1 MKSIISTITAAMIVT
16 ASFAGA
22 ALGEGDYYNGTAKA
36 QATSRA
42 DASIDKVHTGS
53 IEQTHGDNQ
62 GARQPIFGHTSR
74 DNR

>member
-22 ALGEGDYYNGTAKA
+22 AFAEGDYYNGTSKA

-42 DASIDKVHTGS
+42 DGPVDNVHTGS
-53 IEQTHGDNQ
+53 IEQTHGGNQ
-62 GARQPIFGHTSR
+62 SGQPIFGHTSR